1 MSLADD
7 LLSYQTELSPY
18 FNPAILQRSE
28 TVFQIRFDRGEDF
41 HLIVTETGFSF
52 VAGQAA
58 SPTLTLYLDRQETFW
73 DLLRGRQD
81 SMEAFMAGRYRA
93 DGNIVLSQLLLYLFA
108 GNDPIVAY
116 QVQD

>member
-7 LLSYQTELSPY
+7 LLRYQAELSPR

-28 TVFQIRFDRGEDF
+28 TVFQMTFEQGEDF
-41 HLIVTETGFSF
+41 HLTVTTTGFSF
-52 VAGQAA
+52 VPGRAG
-58 SPTLTLYLDRQETFW
+58 SPTLTLYLDRPETLR
-73 DLLRGRQD
+73 DLLHGRQD

-108 GNDPIVAY
+108 GTDPLLAY